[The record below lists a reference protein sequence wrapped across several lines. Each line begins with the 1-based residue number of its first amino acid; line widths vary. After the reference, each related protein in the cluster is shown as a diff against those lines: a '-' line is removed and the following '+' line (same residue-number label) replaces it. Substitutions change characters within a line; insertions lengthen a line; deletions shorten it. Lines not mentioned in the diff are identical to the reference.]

1 MWPTHFFVL
10 RALQVRPT
18 AFAADTAA
26 ATAAGAGASG
36 SGADVE
42 AVPPELL
49 GELASVRAA
58 VWEGQDVKSSGRP
71 ELGAAK

>member
-1 MWPTHFFVL
+1 MLPLLLL

-26 ATAAGAGASG
+26 ATAAGAGAGG
-36 SGADVE
+36 SGAEVE

-49 GELASVRAA
+49 GELAGVRAA